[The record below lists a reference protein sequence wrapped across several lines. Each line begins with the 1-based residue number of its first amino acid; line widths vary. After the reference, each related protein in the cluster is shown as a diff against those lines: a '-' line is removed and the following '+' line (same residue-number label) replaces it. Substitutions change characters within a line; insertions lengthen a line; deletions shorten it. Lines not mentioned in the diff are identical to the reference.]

1 MYVCVFWFVFYQVL
15 NFAKSKV
22 NDTQLSVD
30 INKYQVQYEQ
40 LGIAKAFTTK
50 GASDS
55 KETLIDKVEYR

>member
-1 MYVCVFWFVFYQVL
+1 MYVYFYLFFKVL
-15 NFAKSKV
+15 NYAKSQLK
-22 NDTQLSVD
+22 DTQLSVD
-30 INKYQVQYEQ
+30 INKYQVQYKQ